1 MKIVCLK
8 GGLGNQ
14 MFEYCRFRDLM
25 ESGNDKVYLFY
36 DRRRLKQHNG
46 LRLSDCFELELP
58 SCSWGIKLVVW
69 GLKICR
75 AVGVLKRLYD
85 DEKPEAVLIDDYSQ
99 HRRFYTECS
108 SLLLF
113 PSVFGGTAERFRTDD
128 KSRGLSG
135 IGTREARRL
144 SASFQLDFR
153 FMRSGL
159 FPASHC
165 LCQKEAA
172 RCAFLFL
179 FRRYGMGEG
188 ESLDGGC
195 RICGTYGTDAR
206 LCGFIFDDVVPR
218 AYHFQ
223 FHIQL
228 LGGIFGRRWQRYE
241 NLSSSVVPRPYMD
254 QSAYLFG
261 RVGRAIGYKIRPW
274 EFPFW
279 ISRGRV
285 YYVERRR

>member
-99 HRRFYTECS
+99 HRRFI
-108 SLLLF
+108 
-113 PSVFGGTAERFRTDD
+113 PN
-128 KSRGLSG
+128 
-135 IGTREARRL
+135 ARRYFFFRQFL
-144 SASFQLDFR
+144 AELQSGFVQMIRAVDYPVSVHVRRGDYLHPSNSIFGLCGVDYFQ
-153 FMRSGL
+153 
-159 FPASHC
+159 
-165 LCQKEAA
+165 
-172 RCAFLFL
+172 
-179 FRRYGMGEG
+179 
-188 ESLDGGC
+188 DGGC

-223 FHIQL
+223 FHVQL
-228 LGGIFGRRWQRYE
+228 LGRIFGRRRQRYE

-261 RVGRAIGYKIRPW
+261 RVGRAIGYKIRPR

-279 ISRGRV
+279 ISRGRM
-285 YYVERRR
+285 YYVE

>member
-99 HRRFYTECS
+99 HRRFI
-108 SLLLF
+108 
-113 PSVFGGTAERFRTDD
+113 PN
-128 KSRGLSG
+128 
-135 IGTREARRL
+135 ARRY
-144 SASFQLDFR
+144 FFFR
-153 FMRSGL
+153 
-159 FPASHC
+159 
-165 LCQKEAA
+165 Q
-172 RCAFLFL
+172 FL
-179 FRRYGMGEG
+179 GN
-188 ESLDGGC
+188 C
-195 RICGTYGTDAR
+195 RAVSYR
-206 LCGFIFDDVVPR
+206 
-218 AYHFQ
+218 
-223 FHIQL
+223 
-228 LGGIFGRRWQRYE
+228 
-241 NLSSSVVPRPYMD
+241 
-254 QSAYLFG
+254 
-261 RVGRAIGYKIRPW
+261 
-274 EFPFW
+274 
-279 ISRGRV
+279 
-285 YYVERRR
+285 

>member
-58 SCSWGIKLVVW
+58 SCPWGIKLVVW

-99 HRRFYTECS
+99 HRRFI
-108 SLLLF
+108 
-113 PSVFGGTAERFRTDD
+113 PN
-128 KSRGLSG
+128 
-135 IGTREARRL
+135 ARRYFFFRQFL
-144 SASFQLDFR
+144 AELQSGFVQMIRAVDYPVSASFQLDFR

-223 FHIQL
+223 FHVQL
-228 LGGIFGRRWQRYE
+228 LGSIFGRRRQRYE
-241 NLSSSVVPRPYMD
+241 NLSSSVVP
-254 QSAYLFG
+254 
-261 RVGRAIGYKIRPW
+261 
-274 EFPFW
+274 
-279 ISRGRV
+279 
-285 YYVERRR
+285 

>member
-25 ESGNDKVYLFY
+25 ESGHDEVYLFY
-36 DRRRLKQHNG
+36 DHRRLKQHNG

-58 SCSWGIKLVVW
+58 SCPWGVKLVVW

-99 HRRFYTECS
+99 HRRFI
-108 SLLLF
+108 
-113 PSVFGGTAERFRTDD
+113 PN
-128 KSRGLSG
+128 
-135 IGTREARRL
+135 ARRYFFFRQFL
-144 SASFQLDFR
+144 AELQSGFVQMIRAVDYPVSVHVRRGDYLHPSNSSF
-153 FMRSGL
+153 GL
-159 FPASHC
+159 CGVDYFQQAI
-165 LCQKEAA
+165 A
-172 RCAFLFL
+172 
-179 FRRYGMGEG
+179 YV
-188 ESLDGGC
+188 
-195 RICGTYGTDAR
+195 RICGTYGTAAR
-206 LCGFIFDDVVPR
+206 LRGFIFDDVVPR

-223 FHIQL
+223 FHVQL

-261 RVGRAIGYKIRPW
+261 RVGRAIGYKIRPR

-279 ISRGRV
+279 ISQGRV